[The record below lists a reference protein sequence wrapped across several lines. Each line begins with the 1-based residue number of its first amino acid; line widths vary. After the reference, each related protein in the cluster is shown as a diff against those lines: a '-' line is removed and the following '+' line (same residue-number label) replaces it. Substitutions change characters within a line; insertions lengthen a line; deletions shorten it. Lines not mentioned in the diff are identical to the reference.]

1 MEKST
6 DWRHS
11 LLPLEAQDILMTAAS
26 TAAVMDEE
34 SVERRIVIDDAI
46 RRVRALWPERFK

>member
-1 MEKST
+1 MEQTT

-34 SVERRIVIDDAI
+34 SVERRIVIEDAI
-46 RRVRALWPERFK
+46 RRVRALWPEAFR